1 MRTSLPVMNAPSAPM
16 SSAPTVPTS
25 SGVPPRPTGDRSTT
39 LSFGD
44 LTLDYEALDLPGD
57 AGQRI
62 LSAEPASASQQA
74 LDLLASWASTP
85 AAADRFAAP
94 SQAKSPPAHQ
104 RSNLGRT
111 SAPTGSSS
119 RPPGERT

>member
-1 MRTSLPVMNAPSAPM
+1 MTPPSMRTSLPVRNAR
-16 SSAPTVPTS
+16 V
-25 SGVPPRPTGDRSTT
+25 
-39 LSFGD
+39 GD

-62 LSAEPASASQQA
+62 LVYSAEPASASQQA

-85 AAADRFAAP
+85 AAADRFEAP